1 MPTERD
7 RPFRLGLPPAAEE
20 APTKFERDAEGFL
33 DGLKDPRAD
42 GDLAQM
48 QAALAA
54 EGYAWVHPLDGS
66 PRRLMKVG
74 PSKQE
79 AA

>member
-1 MPTERD
+1 MTDVSSPSEPTGRESLDD
-7 RPFRLGLPPAAEE
+7 RAEDILGRLRPIPPRIT
-20 APTKFERDAEGFL
+20 PD
-33 DGLKDPRAD
+33 DI
-42 GDLAQM
+42 AQM
-48 QAALAA
+48 EAALAA

-66 PRRLMKVG
+66 PRRLIKVA